1 MPDRFS
7 RHYADTAA
15 LANLPVAIKAIE
27 DEALR
32 SRVVQ
37 WKSRFFGSS
46 WANYDLAR
54 PGTFRLVPPPARLP
68 PLERDYQAMRDMY
81 LTEPASFDEIIR
93 ILADLE
99 RRINA
104 LAGG

>member
-1 MPDRFS
+1 MKLEF
-7 RHYADTAA
+7 
-15 LANLPVAIKAIE
+15 LMLPVGE
-27 DEALR
+27 RRL
-32 SRVVQ
+32 
-37 WKSRFFGSS
+37 FS

-54 PGTFRLVPPPARLP
+54 PGTFRLVPPPERLP

-104 LAGG
+104 LAGW